1 MTQIFVFIYL
11 FIYSVCECI
20 YICENSYVNNHFE
33 SYFILCT
40 IHEGGFTSIS
50 VVIGVIYVMNITYIL
65 CL

>member
-11 FIYSVCECI
+11 FIYSVCVCI
-20 YICENSYVNNHFE
+20 YICKNYVNNHFE

-40 IHEGGFTSIS
+40 IHEGGFMSIS
-50 VVIGVIYVMNITYIL
+50 VAIGVIYVMYITYIL